1 MCRCIPIHRDAGC
14 FRGRH
19 SLRELGISARGN
31 PGGHVG
37 RDGRLAD
44 LAIVAVCTLVLGWP
58 ALFWSVILR
67 SERAHRY
74 TTDRSGWILWVAL
87 DGLGV
92 GDELGVTEFAWVF
105 FVAHILGSLAPT
117 PGGVGV
123 IEAGVTGAL
132 VAAAVPTDVALAGVL
147 GYRFITGVLQI
158 VIGMVWYLIWRSRP
172 NVQQPGVSSASGS
185 RAGGPVRSG
194 RDAVH

>member
-1 MCRCIPIHRDAGC
+1 
-14 FRGRH
+14 
-19 SLRELGISARGN
+19 
-31 PGGHVG
+31 
-37 RDGRLAD
+37 
-44 LAIVAVCTLVLGWP
+44 
-58 ALFWSVILR
+58 LFWSVILR

-92 GDELGVTEFAWVF
+92 GDELGVTEFARVF

-132 VAAAVPTDVALAGVL
+132 VAAGVATDVALAGVL
-147 GYRFITGVLQI
+147 VYRFITYVLPI
-158 VIGMVWYLIWRSRP
+158 VIGTVWYLIWRSQP
-172 NVQQPGVSSASGS
+172 NVQQPGASPGS
-185 RAGGPVRSG
+185 RLGTGGPVRSG